1 MLEKFRGAKQA
12 EIAHLK
18 ALETAQQLPLPFS
31 GQRPSFSDA
40 LLAHRPIAVIAEYKR
55 ASPSRGDIN
64 LDVPPADIA
73 AMYAGAGAAAI
84 SVLTEETYFK
94 GSIDYL
100 EAISGAGLPMLRKD
114 FLLHPLQVVETAATK
129 ASALLLI
136 VRMLTDAELAEMLR
150 LTYDAGLE
158 AVVEGEGQG
167 IEVVAPL
174 HVVEAGRAVLA
185 SAAHDQAVVLVLAP
199 VLSKQAGEVAL
210 QQLLLRLGLAGLC
223 VRADA
228 AQALRVQGDV
238 RGTLGQH
245 ATPTRPP
252 PLRNLA
258 HVRPSRPDV
267 THRLLVSTPAGPVF
281 RGS

>member
-94 GSIDYL
+94 GSLDFL
-100 EAISGAGLPMLRKD
+100 AAMRPAGLPLLRKD
-114 FLLHPLQVVETAATK
+114 FLLHPLQVVATAATP

-136 VRMLTDAELAEMLR
+136 VRLVPDDVLADMLR

-158 AVVEGEGQG
+158 AVVEIFDEADLSRAEAAGARIIQVNNRDLDTLKTDLAVAERLSRHKRPGRIWIAASG
-167 IEVVAPL
+167 IASRADVL
-174 HVVEAGRAVLA
+174 HMADLGYDAVLVGT
-185 SAAHDQAVVLVLAP
+185 SLMSQDDPGAALA
-199 VLSKQAGEVAL
+199 
-210 QQLLLRLGLAGLC
+210 RLTG
-223 VRADA
+223 RD
-228 AQALRVQGDV
+228 
-238 RGTLGQH
+238 
-245 ATPTRPP
+245 
-252 PLRNLA
+252 
-258 HVRPSRPDV
+258 
-267 THRLLVSTPAGPVF
+267 PA
-281 RGS
+281 